1 MRIRRVYAITAAA
14 LALGF
19 GMGVAV
25 GQNAPTDNKG
35 VKISPPT
42 ALDLGGEIDGVEGRQ
57 LRLRVVTVEPGGVVG
72 IHSHN
77 GRPGVAYVL
86 QGSLTEHVEGGGVH
100 ERIQGESWAEG
111 KATTH
116 WAENKGGRP
125 VVVVAV
131 DVFKP

>member
-1 MRIRRVYAITAAA
+1 MRIRRAYAITAAA

-42 ALDLGGEIDGVEGRQ
+42 ALDLGGEIDGVQGRQ
-57 LRLRVVTVEPGGVVG
+57 LRLRVVTVEPGGVVS

-86 QGSLTEHVEGGGVH
+86 QGTLTEHVEGGGVH

-125 VVVVAV
+125 VVIVAV